1 MKRALQAQ
9 ARRSPLI
16 ACLLCLFVS
25 ACGSSEKRDEFP
37 VGVYSLTTEWY
48 DEERMLALRA
58 LGGKQPSVRMLDAS
72 DDLVASSASR
82 WRFYRFGQGV
92 YRIVNDDLGEALS
105 LAVTYREQPGQI
117 EMMNT
122 ARVSSQLWYVVP
134 LDNGFCRLKSV
145 FFGESQALDIIND
158 GENRTPKL
166 ASSGNYSGQHWRL
179 KLSGPAPTDEP
190 LGQCSGAVG

>member
-1 MKRALQAQ
+1 MKRTVQAW
-9 ARRSPLI
+9 RTPLI
-16 ACLLCLFVS
+16 ACLLCLLVS
-25 ACGSSEKRDEFP
+25 ACGSNAKRDEFP
-37 VGVYSLTTEWY
+37 VGVFSLKTEWHG
-48 DEERMLALRA
+48 EERMLALRA
-58 LGGKQPSVRMLDAS
+58 LGNAQPAVRMLDVS
-72 DDLVASSASR
+72 DDLVASGASR

-92 YRIVNDDLGEALS
+92 YRIVNDDLGETLS

-117 EMMNT
+117 ELTNT

-134 LDNGFCRLKSV
+134 LDNGYCRLTSV

-179 KLSGPAPTDEP
+179 KLSGPAPTDER